1 MSGRRNP
8 FKIDRDRLR
17 RVFGVVVL
25 AGVALTLTG
34 CAAGDAE
41 HFNGANPADFWA
53 GLWHG
58 FILLFS
64 FIISLFT
71 DSVKIYEAANV
82 GWAYDLG
89 FLLGVIIFWRGNCEI
104 IRPRRCRKN
113 TEEEPR

>member
-1 MSGRRNP
+1 VSEGLATSGTDRARSRRA
-8 FKIDRDRLR
+8 LR
-17 RVFGVVVL
+17 VL
-25 AGVALTLTG
+25 VLTGVALVLGG
-34 CAAGDAE
+34 CAAGAAE
-41 HFNGANPADFWA
+41 HFNADSPADFWA

-71 DSVKIYEAANV
+71 DTVKVYEAVNV

-104 IRPRRCRKN
+104 IRARRCRKK
-113 TEEEPR
+113 ERVAD